1 MDNNIKDQSISI
13 LDDELSAALDDDTKK
28 EIYKLGE
35 DSPKNNIEDILI
47 NNATFNYDKFI
58 IEYPDSSPLDF
69 MTMLCKKFPHKYLKI
84 KGIYRIGDLR
94 TLALASDYIP
104 SLVKIYDYLYKKGPD
119 LADKFLN
126 DCEYEINNIKGE
138 IDASDFYKKLE
149 NVDNIDI
156 FLFRICKALGLSL
169 KQFELGPK
177 EFWKYPHFPALPI
190 FQKKIDDSELKGF
203 DLEEHMK
210 ISVPEYRRIY
220 ILMNLASMEAKEK
233 NELIRKND
241 SGEYENA
248 IYPCMIDFS
257 VDYASKYLK
266 DYPKIVEELDEML
279 PNFNIKIFS
288 PIKASLKEEDK
299 SKNRKKN
306 NSLLQ
311 SYNDY
316 RNIIYKAIR
325 NDNKVVVDNY
335 IKIFLGIK
343 DKETFD
349 NISNII
355 DRVKILEDDE
365 KYLIIADRITR
376 YKLFNNPLPNS
387 EQEWL
392 SYDNKDKLDNNT
404 DNSNHY
410 INTYVIEAFN
420 KIAKDQY
427 QFTDEEVVQAVNNLK
442 MNNSLPETYNEIIS
456 QYPDNVLI
464 QLFMNKYKLDEKSAF
479 EKIKSLENQEKT
491 I

>member
-1 MDNNIKDQSISI
+1 MDNNIKDQSINI
-13 LDDELSAALDDDTKK
+13 LGDEVKAAVDDKTKN
-28 EIYKLGE
+28 EIDKLGE
-35 DSPKNNIEDILI
+35 DNPGKNIEEILI
-47 NNATFNYDKFI
+47 NNATFYYDKFLL
-58 IEYPDSSPLDF
+58 EYPNSSPLDF
-69 MTMLCKKFPHKYLKI
+69 MIMLCKNFPGKFLKI
-84 KGIYRIGDLR
+84 KGVYRIGDLR

-104 SLVKIYDYLYKKGPD
+104 SLVKIYDYLYQKGPD

-126 DCEYEINNIKGE
+126 DCEYEINNIKAE
-138 IDASDFYKKLE
+138 IDASEFYKKME
-149 NVDNIDI
+149 NVNDPDI
-156 FLFRICKALGLSL
+156 AIYRICKQLGLSGD
-169 KQFELGPK
+169 QFMLGPK
-177 EFWKYPHFPALPI
+177 AFWKFPHFPALPF
-190 FQKKIDDSELKGF
+190 FQRKIDQSELKGF
-203 DLEEHMK
+203 DLEAHMK
-210 ISVPEYRRIY
+210 ISVPEYKRTY

-233 NELIRKND
+233 NGLIRKND

-248 IYPCMIDFS
+248 IYPCMIDFT

-266 DYPKIVEELDEML
+266 EYPKIVEELDEML
-279 PNFNIKIFS
+279 PGFNIKIFS
-288 PIKASLKEEDK
+288 PIKASLKDEDK
-299 SKNRKKN
+299 SKKRNKK

-316 RNIIYKAIR
+316 KNLIYHAIR

-335 IKIFLGIK
+335 IKTFLGIK
-343 DKETFD
+343 DKDTFD
-349 NISNII
+349 KISNII
-355 DRVKILEDDE
+355 DRVKILQDDE

-392 SYDNKDKLDNNT
+392 SYENKDILDKK
-404 DNSNHY
+404 DDINSHY

-420 KIAKDQY
+420 KIAKDKY

-442 MNNSLPETYNEIIS
+442 VNNSLPGTYNEIIS

-479 EKIKSLENQEKT
+479 EKIKSLENHKKT
-491 I
+491 V